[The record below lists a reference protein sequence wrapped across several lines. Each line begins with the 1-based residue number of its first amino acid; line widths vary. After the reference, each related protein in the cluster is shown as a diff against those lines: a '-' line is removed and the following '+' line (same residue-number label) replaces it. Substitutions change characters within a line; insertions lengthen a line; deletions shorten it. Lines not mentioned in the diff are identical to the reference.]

1 MTIQA
6 RDSMIRVMMLKNKIV
21 SYHGFTKQERDLL
34 LSFCEL
40 YGDGSSWLF
49 QTACIMYDMPEF
61 ARHDTIRY
69 LRMMVRTAKD
79 IEAGL
84 INGEQVE
91 QPAA

>member
-1 MTIQA
+1 MTVQA
-6 RDSMIRVMMLKNKIV
+6 RDSMIRAMMLKNKIV

-49 QTACIMYDMPEF
+49 QTACIIHDMPAF
-61 ARHDTIRY
+61 ARQDTIRY
-69 LRMMVRTAKD
+69 LRMMVQTAKD

-84 INGEQVE
+84 VNGEYIE
-91 QPAA
+91 QSAA

>member
-1 MTIQA
+1 MTVQA

-21 SYHGFTKQERDLL
+21 SNHGFTKQERDLL
-34 LSFCEL
+34 LSFCKL

-49 QTACIMYDMPEF
+49 QAACIIYDMPDF
-61 ARHDTIRY
+61 ARQDTLRY

-79 IEAGL
+79 VEAGL
-84 INGEQVE
+84 ISGEQFE